1 MTGIDKDEPM
11 RLHICEWIGDD
22 FTWVA
27 PGPERQLDVGVEAA
41 QVDPYVAEEG
51 ALAVPTP
58 AQAPQAAPPAP
69 MTMIQM
75 IQRLEE
81 EVHGLRNCNTPLR

>member
-1 MTGIDKDEPM
+1 MIRIDKDELT

-27 PGPERQLDVGVEAA
+27 PGLEWQLDVGVEAA
-41 QVDPYVAEEG
+41 QVDPDVAEEG

-58 AQAPQAAPPAP
+58 AQAPQDAPPAP
-69 MTMIQM
+69 RTMLQM
-75 IQRLEE
+75 IQRLEDE
-81 EVHGLRNCNTPLR
+81 